1 MQAATPATAQQ
12 LPTQRAG
19 AAFVHGYLAS
29 GRASS
34 ADKKALAQDRR
45 ALAELAREVLGTDT
59 T

>member
-1 MQAATPATAQQ
+1 MAAATA
-12 LPTQRAG
+12 LPPNNRPLSTPRL
-19 AAFVHGYLAS
+19 FVHGYLAS